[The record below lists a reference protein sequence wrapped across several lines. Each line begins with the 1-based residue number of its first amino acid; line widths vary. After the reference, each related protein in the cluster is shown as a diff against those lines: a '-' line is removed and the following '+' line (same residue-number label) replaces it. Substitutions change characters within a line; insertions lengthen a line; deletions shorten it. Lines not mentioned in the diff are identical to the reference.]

1 MSISFQP
8 YVHDAATDMCLIP
21 YAARQD
27 PDAFEINVSNANG
40 SDLLL
45 AICFPGLN
53 NSCLPENGVFIRFP
67 PYRHV
72 AIPGFIP
79 KRKKLSLHYRNAI
92 VGVCYGNMRLTR
104 HAPAGRIAP
113 PRRRPPSV
121 SPPAGASPKP
131 LAQRKTTL

>member
-45 AICFPGLN
+45 ESVFPALMILV
-53 NSCLPENGVFIRFP
+53 CLRT
-67 PYRHV
+67 
-72 AIPGFIP
+72 A
-79 KRKKLSLHYRNAI
+79 SL
-92 VGVCYGNMRLTR
+92 
-104 HAPAGRIAP
+104 
-113 PRRRPPSV
+113 SV
-121 SPPAGASPKP
+121 SRPTGMLPSQASY
-131 LAQRKTTL
+131 QSGRSSRFTIGTL